1 MKSVRQRR
9 TEIQTPNLTRN
20 SQSHESGRAIR
31 HGCLKTADNSVHR
44 AMCTE
49 KSANFLWL
57 LCSISLFC
65 GFVLPYGRCQNAGPR
80 EQADSRDDARKIG
93 DLRDELQ
100 ADDADQSYVWDAS
113 LEGKKAL
120 DEDGSSLSSRNAAEV
135 PETEAETAPRADGN
149 RDKVLVPPEDA
160 SNSSLRQG
168 LNVTSTSITR
178 RKGDINDRSR
188 KKRRRNK
195 DSKNSDVDRQRENTQ
210 EVYENEIRGKRGGQ
224 TKKSKDTV
232 ARRYRV
238 ERRRRRKNRERKRG
252 RKRSKQNGEKNE
264 ARRTSKFKRR
274 MNDVPAALLLG
285 KIDGHVAEDNVSGY
299 DSSNVTGRGN
309 QNLSN
314 GSDVTSPFNLQDQL
328 TTEATKRSTHTTSR
342 YKMYEDTV
350 EREFSKQLEKEISR
364 TQMEDPASLENRI
377 LGSSVPKSSHRNTER
392 KEDGSTNTNES
403 KFGNSRYDADK
414 MLGYSRTEEDLPILD
429 LENEVLARTLKD
441 YNAYMTSSLKLS
453 MVPRRDEIEHRKTGG
468 SHFHGK
474 PIIDGVEF
482 DRLGGKKSTET
493 MSSTVAYE
501 DDTRGD
507 LSCINGTFVPAPL
520 ARHALI
526 KYVKS
531 SIPGHEYLEADYE
544 CAPGYYMVSTITRLL
559 CRNRQWVGQLPKCK
573 IKANFEGVC
582 IDASCDHV
590 CKEVDGRPVCS
601 CYKGFRLED
610 DKCIDVNECKDNKG
624 GCEHKC
630 VNTPG
635 SFRCECPK
643 GMKLDEDRFTCK
655 DINECLLNNGH
666 GPCQDTCRNTIGG
679 YECSCDGLQDTVL
692 SADNHTCQD
701 AGPCSVNNAGCSHT
715 CLSTMG
721 RVFCLCPDGF
731 ILEDDWKTC
740 QDVDECAQPDLQTE
754 MCRYGCINTPGS
766 YRCAEPME
774 LKDQPILDSLSIT
787 CLPGYEATP
796 DGTCIDINE
805 CTVDNGG
812 CMEVC
817 ENTDG
822 SFFCA
827 CDGDEKALSSDGKSC
842 VDINNVSCPPLNP
855 EGRGY
860 LMCSRLA
867 TPKPWRGRRRVA
879 NRPGTKCFLKC
890 PHGYQLHGEYE
901 LTCRSDG
908 SWDGPKHGECVRY
921 SKPRLECPKDVIA
934 ELPPGR
940 DEAFV
945 TFDQPSTD
953 LDWFRYVRSKP
964 SWGTR
969 LEANLTPGMHEITF
983 FARHPVSKK
992 QASCVLRII
1001 VKGGEA
1007 PKVKDCPND
1016 IEVTGRNGTA
1026 ITWTEPIFTDN
1037 VKVTRIRSNESP
1049 GRRFDVGGHRVEYE
1063 ASDEAGW
1070 SSKCVFTVVLRQE

>member
-1 MKSVRQRR
+1 
-9 TEIQTPNLTRN
+9 
-20 SQSHESGRAIR
+20 
-31 HGCLKTADNSVHR
+31 
-44 AMCTE
+44 MCTE

-80 EQADSRDDARKIG
+80 EQPDSRDDARKIG

-120 DEDGSSLSSRNAAEV
+120 DEDGSSLSSRNAAKV

-168 LNVTSTSITR
+168 LNVTASTSITR

-224 TKKSKDTV
+224 TKKSKDTA

-314 GSDVTSPFNLQDQL
+314 ASDVTSPFNLQDQL

-377 LGSSVPKSSHRNTER
+377 LGSSVPKSSHKNTEH
-392 KEDGSTNTNES
+392 KEEDGSTNTNES

-453 MVPRRDEIEHRKTGG
+453 MVPRRDAIEHRKTGG

-501 DDTRGD
+501 EDTRGD

-610 DKCIDVNECKDNKG
+610 DKCI
-624 GCEHKC
+624 
-630 VNTPG
+630 
-635 SFRCECPK
+635 
-643 GMKLDEDRFTCK
+643 

>member
-1 MKSVRQRR
+1 
-9 TEIQTPNLTRN
+9 
-20 SQSHESGRAIR
+20 
-31 HGCLKTADNSVHR
+31 
-44 AMCTE
+44 MCTG
-49 KSANFLWL
+49 KSASFSCLCALLFLAGL
-57 LCSISLFC
+57 T
-65 GFVLPYGRCQNAGPR
+65 LPSGNCQNAEAFAGKN
-80 EQADSRDDARKIG
+80 ARSIG
-93 DLRDELQ
+93 GLKDELQ
-100 ADDADQSYVWDAS
+100 ADDAEQSYVWDAS
-113 LEGKKAL
+113 LEGRKTL
-120 DEDGSSLSSRNAAEV
+120 DENGGSFSSRDAAEV
-135 PETEAETAPRADGN
+135 PETEAETVPRADGN
-149 RDKVLVPPEDA
+149 RDEVLVPPEDP
-160 SNSSLRQG
+160 STNSSLRSG
-168 LNVTSTSITR
+168 LNVTNASTGR
-178 RKGDINDRSR
+178 RRGNLDYRCR
-188 KKRRRNK
+188 KKHRRGK
-195 DSKNSDVDRQRENTQ
+195 ESKSRESARQRDVANDSR
-210 EVYENEIRGKRGGQ
+210 ENEIRGKRGGGGGGGEGGGGQ
-224 TKKSKDTV
+224 SKKSKDSP
-232 ARRYRV
+232 ARRYRA
-238 ERRRRRKNRERKRG
+238 ERRRRRKNRERERR
-252 RKRSKQNGEKNE
+252 RKRTRQNEDRGDG
-264 ARRTSKFKRR
+264 RRSSKFKRR
-274 MNDVPAALLLG
+274 MNDAPRASAL
-285 KIDGHVAEDNVSGY
+285 
-299 DSSNVTGRGN
+299 GN
-309 QNLSN
+309 QRVEESMLSDATRRSN
-314 GSDVTSPFNLQDQL
+314 SSLSGGSNFPYVTSPSNLENQL
-328 TTEATKRSTHTTSR
+328 TTESGRRSAQTTAR
-342 YKMYEDTV
+342 YRSYEDTV
-350 EREFSKQLEKEISR
+350 EREFSRQLEKEILR

-377 LGSSVPKSSHRNTER
+377 LGSSLSRPSHDRKVEKPKSK
-392 KEDGSTNTNES
+392 KENR
-403 KFGNSRYDADK
+403 FGDSRYDAEK
-414 MLGYSRTEEDLPILD
+414 MLGYTRTKEDLPILD
-429 LENEVLARTLKD
+429 MENEMLARTLKD

-453 MVPRRDEIEHRKTGG
+453 MLPCRDEAEHRKNPGN
-468 SHFHGK
+468 HFHGK
-474 PIIDGVEF
+474 PIIDGTEF
-482 DRLGGKKSTET
+482 ERFVGKKNAETTTTTGTSTT
-493 MSSTVAYE
+493 NGVAAYD
-501 DDTRGD
+501 DDTKGD
-507 LSCINGTFVPAPL
+507 LSCINGTFMPAPL

-531 SIPGHEYLEADYE
+531 SVPGHEYLEADYE
-544 CAPGYYMVSTITRLL
+544 CAPGYYIATTPNRLL
-559 CRNRQWVGQLPKCK
+559 CKNRQWIGQLPKCK
-573 IKANFEGVC
+573 IKHSPEGVC
-582 IDASCDHV
+582 IDAPCDQI
-590 CKEVDGRPVCS
+590 CKEIDGRPVCS

-610 DKCIDVNECKDNKG
+610 NKCVDVNECKDNKG

-643 GMKLDEDRFTCK
+643 GMKLDEDRFLCR

-679 YECSCDGLQDTVL
+679 YECSCDGLQDSVL

-754 MCRYGCINTPGS
+754 MCRYGCINTAGS
-766 YRCAEPME
+766 YRCAQPME

-805 CTVDNGG
+805 CTIDNGG

-822 SFFCA
+822 GFFCG

-842 VDINNVSCPPLNP
+842 V
-855 EGRGY
+855 GY
-860 LMCSRLA
+860 SM
-867 TPKPWRGRRRVA
+867 
-879 NRPGTKCFLKC
+879 
-890 PHGYQLHGEYE
+890 
-901 LTCRSDG
+901 
-908 SWDGPKHGECVRY
+908 
-921 SKPRLECPKDVIA
+921 PRLECPQDVVA

-969 LEANLTPGMHEITF
+969 LEANLTPGVHEITF

-1016 IEVTGRNGTA
+1016 IEVTGKNGSA

-1049 GRRFDVGGHRVEYE
+1049 GRRFDIGGHRIEYE
-1063 ASDEAGW
+1063 ATDEAGW

>member
-1 MKSVRQRR
+1 
-9 TEIQTPNLTRN
+9 
-20 SQSHESGRAIR
+20 
-31 HGCLKTADNSVHR
+31 
-44 AMCTE
+44 MCTE

-80 EQADSRDDARKIG
+80 EQANSRDDTRKIG

-168 LNVTSTSITR
+168 LNVTASTSITR

-224 TKKSKDTV
+224 TKKSKDTA

-238 ERRRRRKNRERKRG
+238 ERWRRRKNRERKRG

-342 YKMYEDTV
+342 YKVYEDTV

-377 LGSSVPKSSHRNTER
+377 LGSSVPKSSHKNTEH

-493 MSSTVAYE
+493 MSSTMAYE

-559 CRNRQWVGQLPKCK
+559 CRNRQWIGQLPKCK

-610 DKCIDVNECKDNKG
+610 DKCI
-624 GCEHKC
+624 
-630 VNTPG
+630 
-635 SFRCECPK
+635 
-643 GMKLDEDRFTCK
+643 

>member
-1 MKSVRQRR
+1 
-9 TEIQTPNLTRN
+9 
-20 SQSHESGRAIR
+20 
-31 HGCLKTADNSVHR
+31 
-44 AMCTE
+44 MCAE
-49 KSANFLWL
+49 KSANLLWL
-57 LCSISLFC
+57 LCFVSFFY
-65 GFVLPYGRCQNAGPR
+65 GFVLPYGRCQNADPR
-80 EQADSRDDARKIG
+80 GQLDGRDDGRKIG

-100 ADDADQSYVWDAS
+100 ADDTDQSYVWDAS

-135 PETEAETAPRADGN
+135 PETEAETVPRADGN
-149 RDKVLVPPEDA
+149 RDKVLVPPEGA
-160 SNSSLRQG
+160 SNSSLRPG
-168 LNVTSTSITR
+168 LNATLTSLGR
-178 RKGDINDRSR
+178 RRGDSSDRSR

-195 DSKNSDVDRQRENTQ
+195 ESKNSDVDRQRENTQ
-210 EVYENEIRGKRGGQ
+210 DVCENEIRGKRGSQ
-224 TKKSKDTV
+224 TKKSKDSA
-232 ARRYRV
+232 ARRYRA
-238 ERRRRRKNRERKRG
+238 ERRRRRKNRDRKRG
-252 RKRSKQNGEKNE
+252 RKRPKQNGERSD

-274 MNDVPAALLLG
+274 MNDAPASLLLG
-285 KIDGHVAEDNVSGY
+285 KIDGQVAEDNVSSY
-299 DSSNVTGRGN
+299 DSSNATWR
-309 QNLSN
+309 SN
-314 GSDVTSPFNLQDQL
+314 PSNSTDTTSPFNLQDQL
-328 TTEATKRSTHTTSR
+328 TTEPTRRPTQTTTR
-342 YKMYEDTV
+342 YKLYEDTV

-377 LGSSVPKSSHRNTER
+377 LGSSVPKSSYKNTEHR
-392 KEDGSTNTNES
+392 DEGSGNTNES

-429 LENEVLARTLKD
+429 MENEVLARTLKD

-453 MVPRRDEIEHRKTGG
+453 MLPRRDGMERRKTGG

-474 PIIDGVEF
+474 PIIDGAEL
-482 DRLGGKKSTET
+482 DGLGRKKGAET
-493 MSSTVAYE
+493 SNSTVAYE
-501 DDTRGD
+501 DDTKGD

-544 CAPGYYMVSTITRLL
+544 CAPGFYMVSTTNRLL
-559 CRNRQWVGQLPKCK
+559 CRNRQWIGQLPKCK
-573 IKANFEGVC
+573 IKANLEGAC
-582 IDASCDHV
+582 IEASCDHV

-601 CYKGFRLED
+601 CYKGFVLEG

-630 VNTPG
+630 VNTAG

-643 GMKLDEDRFTCK
+643 GMKLEEDRFTCK

-754 MCRYGCINTPGS
+754 MCRYGCINTAGS

-812 CMEVC
+812 CTEVC

-842 VDINNVSCPPLNP
+842 MDINNVSCPPLNP

-867 TPKPWRGRRRVA
+867 TPKPWKGRRRVA

-901 LTCRSDG
+901 LSCRSDG

-921 SKPRLECPKDVIA
+921 SKPRLECPKDVVA

-969 LEANLTPGMHEITF
+969 LEANLTPGVHEIMF

-1016 IEVTGRNGTA
+1016 IEVTGRNGTS

-1037 VKVTRIRSNESP
+1037 VRVTRIRSNESP
-1049 GRRFDVGGHRVEYE
+1049 GRRFDIGGHKVEYE

>member
-1 MKSVRQRR
+1 
-9 TEIQTPNLTRN
+9 
-20 SQSHESGRAIR
+20 
-31 HGCLKTADNSVHR
+31 
-44 AMCTE
+44 MCTE
-49 KSANFLWL
+49 KSANLLWL
-57 LCSISLFC
+57 LSAVSLLC
-65 GFVLPYGRCQNAGPR
+65 GFVLPYGHCQNAEPR
-80 EQADSRDDARKIG
+80 EQYSSRDDARKIG

-100 ADDADQSYVWDAS
+100 VDDVDQSYVWDAS

-120 DEDGSSLSSRNAAEV
+120 DEDGSSLSSRNVAEV
-135 PETEAETAPRADGN
+135 PETEAETTPGADGN
-149 RDKVLVPPEDA
+149 RGKVFVPPEGA
-160 SNSSLRQG
+160 SNSSLRPG
-168 LNVTSTSITR
+168 LNVTSTSISR
-178 RKGDINDRSR
+178 RKGDNNDGSR

-195 DSKNSDVDRQRENTQ
+195 DSRNSSDVDRQRETADDIR
-210 EVYENEIRGKRGGQ
+210 ENEIRGKRGGNQ
-224 TKKSKDTV
+224 GKKSKDSP
-232 ARRYRV
+232 ARRYRA

-252 RKRSKQNGEKNE
+252 RNRPRQNGEKNGV
-264 ARRTSKFKRR
+264 RRSSKFKRR
-274 MNDVPAALLLG
+274 MNDAPAALLLG
-285 KIDGHVAEDNVSGY
+285 KIDGRTSEEKLFNSSSVAW
-299 DSSNVTGRGN
+299 RGN
-309 QNLSN
+309 QTPIND
-314 GSDVTSPFNLQDQL
+314 SDVTLSSNLQDQL
-328 TTEATKRSTHTTSR
+328 TTEATKRPTQTTSR
-342 YKMYEDTV
+342 YSIYEDTV

-377 LGSSVPKSSHRNTER
+377 LGSSLSKPSYKNTER
-392 KEDGSTNTNES
+392 KEVNSGNTNES
-403 KFGNSRYDADK
+403 KFGSSRYDADK
-414 MLGYSRTEEDLPILD
+414 MLGYSKTDEDLPILE
-429 LENEVLARTLKD
+429 LENEVLARTLRD
-441 YNAYMTSSLKLS
+441 YNAYMTSNLKLS
-453 MVPRRDEIEHRKTGG
+453 MLPRQDDMEQRKPGG
-468 SHFHGK
+468 QSHFHGK
-474 PIIDGVEF
+474 PIIEGTEF
-482 DRLGGKKSTET
+482 DRLRGKKSTE
-493 MSSTVAYE
+493 MASSTAASYE
-501 DDTRGD
+501 DDTKGD

-544 CAPGYYMVSTITRLL
+544 CAPGFYMVSTTSRLL
-559 CRNRQWVGQLPKCK
+559 CRNRQWIGQLPKCK
-573 IKANFEGVC
+573 VKENFEGVC
-582 IDASCDHV
+582 AEASCDHV

-601 CYKGFRLED
+601 CYKGFHLEG
-610 DKCIDVNECKDNKG
+610 DKCVDVNECKDNKG

-643 GMKLDEDRFTCK
+643 GMKLDEDRFTCR

-666 GPCQDTCRNTIGG
+666 GPCQGTCRNTVGG
-679 YECSCDGLQDTVL
+679 YECSCDALQDTVL
-692 SADNHTCQD
+692 SPDNHTCQD

-740 QDVDECAQPDLQTE
+740 QDVDECVQPDLQTE

-805 CTVDNGG
+805 CTIDNGG
-812 CMEVC
+812 CTEVC

-842 VDINNVSCPPLNP
+842 VDLNDISCPPLNP
-855 EGRGY
+855 DGRGY
-860 LMCSRLA
+860 LMCSRLT

-921 SKPRLECPKDVIA
+921 SKPRLECPKDVVA

-945 TFDQPSTD
+945 TFDQPATD

-969 LEANLTPGMHEITF
+969 LEANLTPGVHEITF

-1007 PKVKDCPND
+1007 PKVNECPND
-1016 IEVTGRNGTA
+1016 IEVNGRNGTA
-1026 ITWTEPIFTDN
+1026 ITWIEPIFTDN

-1049 GRRFDVGGHRVEYE
+1049 GRRFDVGGHRIEYE

>member
-1 MKSVRQRR
+1 
-9 TEIQTPNLTRN
+9 
-20 SQSHESGRAIR
+20 
-31 HGCLKTADNSVHR
+31 
-44 AMCTE
+44 MCTG
-49 KSANFLWL
+49 KSASFSCLCALLFLAGL
-57 LCSISLFC
+57 T
-65 GFVLPYGRCQNAGPR
+65 LPSGNCQNAEAFAGKN
-80 EQADSRDDARKIG
+80 ARSIG
-93 DLRDELQ
+93 GLKDELQ
-100 ADDADQSYVWDAS
+100 ADDAEQSYVWDAS
-113 LEGKKAL
+113 LEGRKTL
-120 DEDGSSLSSRNAAEV
+120 DENGGSFSSRDAAEV
-135 PETEAETAPRADGN
+135 PETEAETVPRADGN
-149 RDKVLVPPEDA
+149 RDEVLVPPEDP
-160 SNSSLRQG
+160 STNSSLRSG
-168 LNVTSTSITR
+168 LNVTNASTGR
-178 RKGDINDRSR
+178 RRGNLDYRCR
-188 KKRRRNK
+188 KKHRRGK
-195 DSKNSDVDRQRENTQ
+195 ESKSRESARQRDVANDSR
-210 EVYENEIRGKRGGQ
+210 ENEIRGKRGGGGGGGEGGGGQ
-224 TKKSKDTV
+224 SKKSKDSP
-232 ARRYRV
+232 ARRYRA
-238 ERRRRRKNRERKRG
+238 ERRRRRKNRERERR
-252 RKRSKQNGEKNE
+252 RKRTRQNEDRGDG
-264 ARRTSKFKRR
+264 RRSSKFKRR
-274 MNDVPAALLLG
+274 MNDAPRASAL
-285 KIDGHVAEDNVSGY
+285 
-299 DSSNVTGRGN
+299 GN
-309 QNLSN
+309 QRVEESMLSDATRRSN
-314 GSDVTSPFNLQDQL
+314 SSLSGGSNFPYVTSPSNLENQL
-328 TTEATKRSTHTTSR
+328 TTESGRRSAQTTAR
-342 YKMYEDTV
+342 YRSYEDTV
-350 EREFSKQLEKEISR
+350 EREFSRQLEKEILR

-377 LGSSVPKSSHRNTER
+377 LGSSLSRPSHDRKVEKPKSK
-392 KEDGSTNTNES
+392 KENR
-403 KFGNSRYDADK
+403 FGDSRYDAEK
-414 MLGYSRTEEDLPILD
+414 MLGYTRTKEDLPILD
-429 LENEVLARTLKD
+429 MENEMLARTLKD

-453 MVPRRDEIEHRKTGG
+453 MLPCRDEAEHRKNPGN
-468 SHFHGK
+468 HFHGK
-474 PIIDGVEF
+474 PIIDGTEF
-482 DRLGGKKSTET
+482 ERFVGKKNAETTTTTGTSTT
-493 MSSTVAYE
+493 NGVAAYD
-501 DDTRGD
+501 DDTKGD
-507 LSCINGTFVPAPL
+507 LSCINGTFMPAPL

-531 SIPGHEYLEADYE
+531 SVPGHEYLEADYE
-544 CAPGYYMVSTITRLL
+544 CAPGYYIATTPNRLL
-559 CRNRQWVGQLPKCK
+559 CKNRQWIGQLPKCK
-573 IKANFEGVC
+573 IKHSPEGVC
-582 IDASCDHV
+582 IDAPCDQI
-590 CKEVDGRPVCS
+590 CKEIDGRPVCS

-610 DKCIDVNECKDNKG
+610 NKCVDVNECKDNKG

-643 GMKLDEDRFTCK
+643 GMKLDEDRFLCR

-679 YECSCDGLQDTVL
+679 YECSCDGLQDSVL

-754 MCRYGCINTPGS
+754 MCRYGCINTAGS
-766 YRCAEPME
+766 YRCAQPME

-805 CTVDNGG
+805 CTIDNGG

-822 SFFCA
+822 GFFCG

-842 VDINNVSCPPLNP
+842 VDLKNTTCPPLNP

-860 LMCSRLA
+860 LMCSRSA
-867 TPKPWRGRRRVA
+867 TAKSRRGRRRSS
-879 NRPGTKCFLKC
+879 NRPGTNCFLKC
-890 PHGYQLHGEYE
+890 PYGYQLHGEYE
-901 LTCRSDG
+901 LACRSDG
-908 SWDGPKHGECVRY
+908 TWDGPKHGECVRY
-921 SKPRLECPKDVIA
+921 SMPRLECPQDVVA

-969 LEANLTPGMHEITF
+969 LEANLTPGVHEITF

-1016 IEVTGRNGTA
+1016 IEVTGKNGSA

-1049 GRRFDVGGHRVEYE
+1049 GRRFDIGGHRIEYE
-1063 ASDEAGW
+1063 ATDEAGW

>member
-1 MKSVRQRR
+1 
-9 TEIQTPNLTRN
+9 
-20 SQSHESGRAIR
+20 
-31 HGCLKTADNSVHR
+31 
-44 AMCTE
+44 MCTE

-57 LCSISLFC
+57 LCSITFIY
-65 GFVLPYGRCQNAGPR
+65 GFVLPYGRCQNADPR
-80 EQADSRDDARKIG
+80 EQLGSRDDARKIG

-149 RDKVLVPPEDA
+149 RDKVLVPPEGA
-160 SNSSLRQG
+160 SNSSLRPG
-168 LNVTSTSITR
+168 LNVTVSTSIGR
-178 RKGDINDRSR
+178 RRGDVSDKSR

-195 DSKNSDVDRQRENTQ
+195 DSRSSDVDRQRENTP
-210 EVYENEIRGKRGGQ
+210 EVCENEIRGKRGGGQ
-224 TKKSKDTV
+224 AKRSKDSA
-232 ARRYRV
+232 ARRYRA

-252 RKRSKQNGEKNE
+252 RKRPGQNGEKNYE
-264 ARRTSKFKRR
+264 SRRTSKFKRR
-274 MNDVPAALLLG
+274 MNDAPAALLLG
-285 KIDGHVAEDNVSGY
+285 KIDGHVAEDNVSSY
-299 DSSNVTGRGN
+299 DSPDNRAPSN
-309 QNLSN
+309 S
-314 GSDVTSPFNLQDQL
+314 SDVTSPFDLQDQL
-328 TTEATKRSTHTTSR
+328 TTEAGKQSTSQTTSR

-377 LGSSVPKSSHRNTER
+377 LGSSVPKSTRRNTER
-392 KEDGSTNTNES
+392 KESSVSGGSANEM
-403 KFGNSRYDADK
+403 KPRGNSRYDADK

-453 MVPRRDEIEHRKTGG
+453 MLPRREDAERRRAGG

-474 PIIDGVEF
+474 PIIDRAEL
-482 DRLGGKKSTET
+482 DRLGGKKDAET
-493 MSSTVAYE
+493 ASSTAAYE
-501 DDTRGD
+501 DDTKGD

-531 SIPGHEYLEADYE
+531 SVPGHEYLEADYE
-544 CAPGYYMVSTITRLL
+544 CAPGYYMVSTTTRLL
-559 CRNRQWVGQLPKCK
+559 CRNRQWIGQLPKCK
-573 IKANFEGVC
+573 IKANFEGAC
-582 IDASCDHV
+582 IEASCDHI

-601 CYKGFRLED
+601 CYKGFQLD
-610 DKCIDVNECKDNKG
+610 GDKCIDVNECKDNKG

-643 GMKLDEDRFTCK
+643 GMKLDEDRFTCR

-692 SADNHTCQD
+692 SPDNHTCQD

-812 CMEVC
+812 CTEVC

-842 VDINNVSCPPLNP
+842 IDINNVSCSPLNP

-867 TPKPWRGRRRVA
+867 TPKPWRSRRRVA

-969 LEANLTPGMHEITF
+969 LEANLTPGVHEITF

>member
-9 TEIQTPNLTRN
+9 IEIQTRNLTRN

-80 EQADSRDDARKIG
+80 EQANSRDDTRKIG

-113 LEGKKAL
+113 LEGKKVL
-120 DEDGSSLSSRNAAEV
+120 DEDRSSLSSRNAAEV

-160 SNSSLRQG
+160 SNSSLRQR
-168 LNVTSTSITR
+168 LNVTASTSITR

-224 TKKSKDTV
+224 TKKSKDTA

-377 LGSSVPKSSHRNTER
+377 LGSSVPKSSHKNTEH

-493 MSSTVAYE
+493 MSSTAAYE

-559 CRNRQWVGQLPKCK
+559 CRNRQWIGQLPKCK

-610 DKCIDVNECKDNKG
+610 DKCI
-624 GCEHKC
+624 
-630 VNTPG
+630 
-635 SFRCECPK
+635 
-643 GMKLDEDRFTCK
+643 

>member
-1 MKSVRQRR
+1 
-9 TEIQTPNLTRN
+9 
-20 SQSHESGRAIR
+20 
-31 HGCLKTADNSVHR
+31 
-44 AMCTE
+44 MCTE

-120 DEDGSSLSSRNAAEV
+120 DEDRSSLSSRNAAEV

-168 LNVTSTSITR
+168 LNVTTSTSITR

-224 TKKSKDTV
+224 TKKSKDTT

-377 LGSSVPKSSHRNTER
+377 LGSSVPKSSHKNTEH

-501 DDTRGD
+501 EDTRGD

-610 DKCIDVNECKDNKG
+610 DKCID
-624 GCEHKC
+624 
-630 VNTPG
+630 
-635 SFRCECPK
+635 
-643 GMKLDEDRFTCK
+643 
-655 DINECLLNNGH
+655 INECLLNNGH

-679 YECSCDGLQDTVL
+679 YECSCDGLQDTIL

>member
-1 MKSVRQRR
+1 
-9 TEIQTPNLTRN
+9 
-20 SQSHESGRAIR
+20 
-31 HGCLKTADNSVHR
+31 
-44 AMCTE
+44 MCTE

-80 EQADSRDDARKIG
+80 EQPDSTDDARKIG

-120 DEDGSSLSSRNAAEV
+120 DEDGSSLSSRNAAKV

-168 LNVTSTSITR
+168 LNVTASTSITR

-224 TKKSKDTV
+224 TKKSKDTA

-314 GSDVTSPFNLQDQL
+314 ASDVTSPFNLQDQL

-377 LGSSVPKSSHRNTER
+377 LGSSVPKSSHKNTEH

-453 MVPRRDEIEHRKTGG
+453 MVPRRDAIEHRKTGG

-501 DDTRGD
+501 EDTRGD

-610 DKCIDVNECKDNKG
+610 DKCI
-624 GCEHKC
+624 
-630 VNTPG
+630 
-635 SFRCECPK
+635 
-643 GMKLDEDRFTCK
+643 

>member
-1 MKSVRQRR
+1 
-9 TEIQTPNLTRN
+9 
-20 SQSHESGRAIR
+20 
-31 HGCLKTADNSVHR
+31 
-44 AMCTE
+44 MCT
-49 KSANFLWL
+49 KNSATLR
-57 LCSISLFC
+57 LFC
-65 GFVLPYGRCQNAGPR
+65 ILCLFLEFVLPFGHCQSAESFDRQNA
-80 EQADSRDDARKIG
+80 RKV
-93 DLRDELQ
+93 DVLRDELQ
-100 ADDADQSYVWDAS
+100 SDDPDQSYVWDAS
-113 LEGKKAL
+113 LEDKKAL
-120 DEDGSSLSSRNAAEV
+120 NENESSLSSGSAAEV
-135 PETEAETAPRADGN
+135 SETEAETTPRADGN
-149 RDKVLVPPEDA
+149 RDKVLVLPEGV
-160 SNSSLRQG
+160 SNSSLRSG
-168 LNVTSTSITR
+168 LNVTATSITR
-178 RKGDINDRSR
+178 RKGTSSDRAR
-188 KKRRRNK
+188 KKRRR
-195 DSKNSDVDRQRENTQ
+195 SKEARSSSVDRQRELAK
-210 EVYENEIRGKRGGQ
+210 EVRENEIRGKRGGQ
-224 TKKSKDTV
+224 PKKSKDSP
-232 ARRYRV
+232 ARRYRA

-252 RKRSKQNGEKNE
+252 KKRPKNDEK
-264 ARRTSKFKRR
+264 ADGRRGSKFKRR
-274 MNDVPAALLLG
+274 MNDAPAALLLQRP
-285 KIDGHVAEDNVSGY
+285 DPRVQ
-299 DSSNVTGRGN
+299 DSVYSSESQNGTWKGSQNFSDFLPDSVTP
-309 QNLSN
+309 
-314 GSDVTSPFNLQDQL
+314 TSILQDQL
-328 TTEATKRSTHTTSR
+328 TTEAAKRSVQTTSR
-342 YKMYEDTV
+342 YRSYGDTV

-377 LGSSVPKSSHRNTER
+377 LGSSLMIPSDKNADQGRGKESHER
-392 KEDGSTNTNES
+392 KPQNPG

-414 MLGYSRTEEDLPILD
+414 MLGYSRTEEDLPIID
-429 LENEVLARTLKD
+429 LENEVLARRLKD
-441 YNAYMTSSLKLS
+441 YNAYMTSSSKL
-453 MVPRRDEIEHRKTGG
+453 PALQRREEIERRKSAG

-474 PIIDGVEF
+474 PIIDGAEF
-482 DRLGGKKSTET
+482 ERLGGKKAAATT
-493 MSSTVAYE
+493 STVAY
-501 DDTRGD
+501 DNDTKGD

-544 CAPGYYMVSTITRLL
+544 CTPGYYMVTTTSRLL
-559 CRNRQWVGQLPKCK
+559 CRNREWVGELPKCK
-573 IKANFEGVC
+573 PKQVPEGVC
-582 IDASCDHV
+582 AEVSCDHI

-601 CYKGFRLED
+601 CYKGFKLEE
-610 DKCIDVNECKDNKG
+610 DKCIDVNECKDNEG

-635 SFRCECPK
+635 SFRCECPR
-643 GMKLDEDRFTCK
+643 GMRLDEDRLRCK

-679 YECSCDGLQDTVL
+679 YECSCEGLQDSVL
-692 SADNHTCQD
+692 SADNHTCED

-740 QDVDECAQPDLQTE
+740 QDVDECVQPDLQMD

-774 LKDQPILDSLSIT
+774 LKDQPIKESLSIT

-812 CMEVC
+812 CTEVC

-842 VDINNVSCPPLNP
+842 VDLNNISCLPLYP

-860 LMCSRLA
+860 LMCSRMP
-867 TPKPWRGRRRVA
+867 TPKPWRGRRKA
-879 NRPGTKCFLKC
+879 SNRPGTKCFLKC

-908 SWDGPKHGECVRY
+908 TWDGPKHGECVRY
-921 SKPRLECPKDVIA
+921 GKPRLECPKDVIA

-945 TFDQPSTD
+945 TFDQPATD
-953 LDWFRYVRSKP
+953 LDWFRYVRSIP

-969 LEANLTPGMHEITF
+969 LEANLSPGTHEITF

-1016 IEVTGRNGTA
+1016 IEVTGGNGTA
-1026 ITWTEPIFTDN
+1026 IIWTEPIFTDN

-1049 GRRFDVGGHRVEYE
+1049 GRRFDVGGHRIEYE

>member
-9 TEIQTPNLTRN
+9 TEIQTRNLTRN

-168 LNVTSTSITR
+168 LNVTASTSITR

-224 TKKSKDTV
+224 TKKSKDTA

-377 LGSSVPKSSHRNTER
+377 LGSSVPKSSHKNTEH

-501 DDTRGD
+501 EDTRGD

-610 DKCIDVNECKDNKG
+610 DKCI
-624 GCEHKC
+624 
-630 VNTPG
+630 
-635 SFRCECPK
+635 
-643 GMKLDEDRFTCK
+643 

>member
-1 MKSVRQRR
+1 
-9 TEIQTPNLTRN
+9 
-20 SQSHESGRAIR
+20 
-31 HGCLKTADNSVHR
+31 
-44 AMCTE
+44 MCAE
-49 KSANFLWL
+49 KSANLIRLF
-57 LCSISLFC
+57 CAISLLY
-65 GFVLPYGRCQNAGPR
+65 GFLLSFGHCQNAEPR
-80 EQADSRDDARKIG
+80 YQYDARKIG
-93 DLRDELQ
+93 DLRDDLQ
-100 ADDADQSYVWDAS
+100 ADDTDQSYVWDAS

-120 DEDGSSLSSRNAAEV
+120 DESGSSLSSQNAAEV
-135 PETEAETAPRADGN
+135 PETEAETSPRANGN
-149 RDKVLVPPEDA
+149 RDKALVPPEGA
-160 SNSSLRQG
+160 SNSSLWSA
-168 LNVTSTSITR
+168 LNVTSSSPTR
-178 RKGDINDRSR
+178 PKEGVYRSR
-188 KKRRRNK
+188 KKFRK
-195 DSKNSDVDRQRENTQ
+195 SKESKNSVTNRQREAT
-210 EVYENEIRGKRGGQ
+210 EDVRENEIRGKRGGSP
-224 TKKSKDTV
+224 KKSKDSP
-232 ARRYRV
+232 ARRYRA

-252 RKRSKQNGEKNE
+252 RKRGRPNGDRDG
-264 ARRTSKFKRR
+264 RRNSKFKRR
-274 MNDVPAALLLG
+274 MNDAPAALMLG
-285 KIDGHVAEDNVSGY
+285 KTEGNLSGY
-299 DSSNVTGRGN
+299 NSSDVSWRE
-309 QNLSN
+309 QFSN
-314 GSDVTSPFNLQDQL
+314 GSSVDTANTTSSNLQDQL
-328 TTEATKRSTHTTSR
+328 TTESTRRSTQTTSR
-342 YKMYEDTV
+342 YRGHEDTV

-377 LGSSVPKSSHRNTER
+377 LGSSVSRGYKEIER
-392 KEDGSTNTNES
+392 KQES
-403 KFGNSRYDADK
+403 YAGEAKFGNSRYDADK
-414 MLGYSRTEEDLPILD
+414 MLGYSKTEEDLPILD

-453 MVPRRDEIEHRKTGG
+453 MLPRREVEQRKAGG
-468 SHFHGK
+468 SRFYGK
-474 PIIDGVEF
+474 PIIEQAEV
-482 DRLGGKKSTET
+482 DRLKKKSTET
-493 MSSTVAYE
+493 ASTTEAND
-501 DDTRGD
+501 DDTKGD

-520 ARHALI
+520 TRHALI

-544 CAPGYYMVSTITRLL
+544 CAPGFYMASTTSRLL
-559 CRNRQWVGQLPKCK
+559 CRNRQWIGEPPKCK
-573 IKANFEGVC
+573 VKENFESVC
-582 IDASCDHV
+582 AEAFCDHV

-610 DKCIDVNECKDNKG
+610 DKCV
-624 GCEHKC
+624 
-630 VNTPG
+630 
-635 SFRCECPK
+635 
-643 GMKLDEDRFTCK
+643 

-679 YECSCDGLQDTVL
+679 YECSCDGLRDSIL

-701 AGPCSVNNAGCSHT
+701 SGPCSINNAGCSHT
-715 CLSTMG
+715 CLSTKG

-731 ILEDDWKTC
+731 ILKDDWKTC
-740 QDVDECAQPDLQTE
+740 QDVDECVQPDLQTE

-774 LKDQPILDSLSIT
+774 LKDQPILDTLSIT

-812 CMEVC
+812 CTEVC

-860 LMCSRLA
+860 LMCSRMT
-867 TPKPWRGRRRVA
+867 TPKPWRGRRKVT

-890 PHGYQLHGEYE
+890 PHGYQLRGEYE
-901 LTCRSDG
+901 LSCRSDG
-908 SWDGPKHGECVRY
+908 SWDGPKQGECVRY

-934 ELPPGR
+934 ELSPGR

-969 LEANLTPGMHEITF
+969 LEANLTPGVHEITF
-983 FARHPVSKK
+983 YARHPVSKK
-992 QASCVLRII
+992 QTSCVLRII

-1016 IEVTGRNGTA
+1016 IEVTGKNGTA
-1026 ITWTEPIFTDN
+1026 ITWNEPIFTDN

-1049 GRRFDVGGHRVEYE
+1049 GRRFDVGGHRIEYE

>member
-1 MKSVRQRR
+1 
-9 TEIQTPNLTRN
+9 
-20 SQSHESGRAIR
+20 
-31 HGCLKTADNSVHR
+31 
-44 AMCTE
+44 MCTE

-80 EQADSRDDARKIG
+80 EQPDSRDDARKIG

-120 DEDGSSLSSRNAAEV
+120 DEDGSSLSSRNAAKV

-168 LNVTSTSITR
+168 LNVTASTSITR

-224 TKKSKDTV
+224 TKKSKDTA

-314 GSDVTSPFNLQDQL
+314 ASDVTSPFNLQDQL

-377 LGSSVPKSSHRNTER
+377 LGSSVPKSSHKNTEH

-453 MVPRRDEIEHRKTGG
+453 MVPRRDAIEHRKTGG

-493 MSSTVAYE
+493 MSSTLAYE
-501 DDTRGD
+501 EDTRGD

-610 DKCIDVNECKDNKG
+610 DKCI
-624 GCEHKC
+624 
-630 VNTPG
+630 
-635 SFRCECPK
+635 
-643 GMKLDEDRFTCK
+643 

>member
-1 MKSVRQRR
+1 
-9 TEIQTPNLTRN
+9 
-20 SQSHESGRAIR
+20 
-31 HGCLKTADNSVHR
+31 
-44 AMCTE
+44 MCTK
-49 KSANFLWL
+49 KSASFPWV
-57 LCSISLFC
+57 LCVVSLFV
-65 GFVLPYGRCQNAGPR
+65 GLGPSFGRCQNAEPR
-80 EQADSRDDARKIG
+80 EPFNGKANARKIG
-93 DLRDELQ
+93 VLRDELQ
-100 ADDADQSYVWDAS
+100 ADDSDQSYAWDLS
-113 LEGKKAL
+113 REGVL
-120 DEDGSSLSSRNAAEV
+120 DENGRSLSSRNAAEV
-135 PETEAETAPRADGN
+135 PETEAETVLRADGN
-149 RDKVLVPPEDA
+149 RDKVLVSPEGA
-160 SNSSLRQG
+160 SSNSSIRSA
-168 LNVTSTSITR
+168 LNIVTTSTSR
-178 RKGDINDRSR
+178 RKGNSGDRTR
-188 KKRRRNK
+188 KKRRRGK
-195 DSKNSDVDRQRENTQ
+195 ESKVTDVDRQREPG
-210 EVYENEIRGKRGGQ
+210 ESVRENEVRGKRGGSQ
-224 TKKSKDTV
+224 SKKSKDSQW
-232 ARRYRV
+232 RRYRA
-238 ERRRRRKNRERKRG
+238 ERRRRRKNRDRKRG
-252 RKRSKQNGEKNE
+252 RKRSRQNEEKLGGH
-264 ARRTSKFKRR
+264 RITKFKRR
-274 MNDVPAALLLG
+274 MNDAPAALLLG
-285 KIDGHVAEDNVSGY
+285 KLEDN
-299 DSSNVTGRGN
+299 DSNYNFSNMTWRNDQSPLNGSLADVTNVTA
-309 QNLSN
+309 S
-314 GSDVTSPFNLQDQL
+314 SNLQDQL
-328 TTEATKRSTHTTSR
+328 TTEATKRSFQTTSR
-342 YKMYEDTV
+342 YRSYEDTV

-377 LGSSVPKSSHRNTER
+377 LGSTLTRTSSKSSETKAQGQGNRAETR
-392 KEDGSTNTNES
+392 FGS
-403 KFGNSRYDADK
+403 SRYDAEK

-441 YNAYMTSSLKLS
+441 YNAYMTSGLKLS
-453 MVPRRDEIEHRKTGG
+453 VLPRHGEIERRNSGG
-468 SHFHGK
+468 SHLHGK
-474 PIIDGVEF
+474 PIIDGTEF
-482 DRLGGKKSTET
+482 ERLGGKKSTEMANAT
-493 MSSTVAYE
+493 PTYD
-501 DDTRGD
+501 DDTKGD
-507 LSCINGTFVPAPL
+507 LSCINGTFLPAPL

-544 CAPGYYMVSTITRLL
+544 CAPGYYMVTTTSRLL
-559 CRNRQWVGQLPKCK
+559 CRNRQWVGHLPQCK
-573 IKANFEGVC
+573 VKQKPEGVC
-582 IDASCDHV
+582 IGASCDHV
-590 CKEVDGRPVCS
+590 CKDTDGRPRCY
-601 CYKGFRLED
+601 CYKGYRLEGNS
-610 DKCIDVNECKDNKG
+610 CIDVDECKDNEG

-643 GMKLDEDRFTCK
+643 GMKLLQDRFTCG

-692 SADNHTCQD
+692 SVDNHTCQD
-701 AGPCSVNNAGCSHT
+701 AGPCSNNNAGCSHT
-715 CLSTMG
+715 CLSTKG

-731 ILEDDWKTC
+731 VLEDDWKTC

-796 DGTCIDINE
+796 DGTCIDIDE

-827 CDGDEKALSSDGKSC
+827 CDGDEKVLSSDGKSC
-842 VDINNVSCPPLNP
+842 VDINSISCPPLNP

-860 LMCSRLA
+860 LICSRMA
-867 TPKPWRGRRRVA
+867 TPKSWRGRVRRKVT

-908 SWDGPKHGECVRY
+908 TWDGPKHGECVRY
-921 SKPRLECPKDVIA
+921 GKPRLECPKDVVA
-934 ELPPGR
+934 ELPPSR

-969 LEANLTPGMHEITF
+969 LEASLSPGVHEITF

-1016 IEVTGRNGTA
+1016 IEVIGKNGSA

-1037 VKVTRIRSNESP
+1037 VKVTQIRSNESP
-1049 GRRFDVGGHRVEYE
+1049 GRRFDFGGHRIEYE
-1063 ASDEAGW
+1063 ATDEAGW

>member
-1 MKSVRQRR
+1 MESVKKGLKRNPDEVKSLLRGHLPGSVDRLSFSLHRCRCISRHQVSSCVRTLQRR
-9 TEIQTPNLTRN
+9 IISVFTGFPGSHWKNVLITR
-20 SQSHESGRAIR
+20 S
-31 HGCLKTADNSVHR
+31 
-44 AMCTE
+44 
-49 KSANFLWL
+49 
-57 LCSISLFC
+57 
-65 GFVLPYGRCQNAGPR
+65 GRCQNAGPR

-120 DEDGSSLSSRNAAEV
+120 DEDRSSLSSRNAAEV

-168 LNVTSTSITR
+168 LNVTASTSITR

-224 TKKSKDTV
+224 TKKSKDTA

-377 LGSSVPKSSHRNTER
+377 LGSSVPKSSHKNTEH

-501 DDTRGD
+501 EDTRGD

-559 CRNRQWVGQLPKCK
+559 CRNRQWIGQLPKCK

-610 DKCIDVNECKDNKG
+610 DKCID
-624 GCEHKC
+624 
-630 VNTPG
+630 
-635 SFRCECPK
+635 
-643 GMKLDEDRFTCK
+643 
-655 DINECLLNNGH
+655 INECLLNNGH

-679 YECSCDGLQDTVL
+679 YECSCDGLQDTIL